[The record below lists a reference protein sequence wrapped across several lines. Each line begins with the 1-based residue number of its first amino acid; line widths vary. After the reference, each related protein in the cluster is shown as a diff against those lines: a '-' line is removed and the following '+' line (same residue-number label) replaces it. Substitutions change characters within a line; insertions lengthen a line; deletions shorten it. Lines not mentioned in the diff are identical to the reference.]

1 MAAGVLAL
9 VGTPAMRPVHE
20 WIRRLVVNRGM
31 SVAWVVA
38 GHVLRDLGFI
48 SRLSAEGEGCG

>member
-1 MAAGVLAL
+1 MLAIL
-9 VGTPAMRPVHE
+9 GIPAMRPVHE

-38 GHVLRDLGFI
+38 GHLLRDLGFI